1 MNLFLFLVAIF
12 LLLSILGF
20 LDSKID
26 YLNREIKYYV
36 YNENGSTY
44 VRVPYLF
51 WQQNKRRF
59 VEEAFSEYVEYEG
72 RMYNVIV
79 PYKNQKHMPT
89 DTNVAAN
96 LLYKDYCAKIDLL
109 IESEPS
115 VVINTQIQGDNNN
128 INIIQNITYNI
139 YSSIDSLLDENQIS
153 SMDKQ
158 VLELFKYKLKS
169 NDASNEDAKN
179 IIQTLTK
186 YAPYI
191 SLANTLI
198 GLVKTLFSFF

>member
-1 MNLFLFLVAIF
+1 MNLFLFYGALF
-12 LLLSILGF
+12 LLLIILGF
-20 LDSKID
+20 VDAKTN
-26 YLNREIKYYV
+26 YLNKEIKYYV

-44 VRVPYLF
+44 VRVPYFF
-51 WQQNKRRF
+51 WQQNKRKL

-72 RMYNVIV
+72 RVYNVIV
-79 PYKNQKHMPT
+79 PYKDQKHMPT
-89 DTNVAAN
+89 DTSGAIN
-96 LLYKDYCAKIDLL
+96 LFYRDYCAKIDLL
-109 IESEPS
+109 TESEPT

-128 INIIQNITYNI
+128 VNVIQNLTYSI
-139 YSSIDSLLDENQIS
+139 CGGIDSLLNEEQIS
-153 SMDKQ
+153 SIDKQ

-169 NDASNEDAKN
+169 EDASNEDAKN

-198 GLVKTLFSFF
+198 GLVKTVFSLF